1 MIEAL
6 AVAVGGAAG
15 SLGRWGIG
23 RALGAVLPGLP
34 AGTFVANV
42 FAGLVIGLVSGV
54 NAASPLPPE
63 MKSLLTVG
71 LCGGL
76 STFSTFTNETFGLMQ
91 SGNAAGAVA
100 NVAANVTVCLLAVWA
115 GTRLGAAMAA

>member
-1 MIEAL
+1 MLEAL
-6 AVAVGGAAG
+6 AVAAGGAVG

-23 RALGAVLPGLP
+23 RALSASLPGLP

-42 FAGLVIGLVSGV
+42 LAGLVIGLVGGV

-76 STFSTFTNETFGLMQ
+76 STFSTFTNETFGLLE
-91 SGNAAGAVA
+91 SGNVAGAAANIAA
-100 NVAANVTVCLLAVWA
+100 NVAVCLLAVWA
-115 GTRLGAAMAA
+115 GTRLGAAIAA